1 MKYQHLR
8 HATAK
13 LNYAGTTFLIDP
25 MLSPKDTYPGFPG
38 TKNSE
43 TKNPMTNLPISIDEI
58 LNGVDA
64 ILVTHTHLDH
74 WDDEAQKQIPK
85 HLPIIVQNE
94 NDAQIIKSQGFENIQ
109 IINDNFTF
117 NGIKLTKTGGQHGTD
132 EMYAIPQ
139 LAEFLGEAMGVIF
152 QNDNE
157 KTLYIA
163 GDTLWRKEVAD
174 SITQFSPD
182 VIVLNLG
189 YAELENFTGAV
200 TMGTEDLIN
209 VAKASPNSQIIAV
222 HMETANHCLLTRK
235 DVADFSQEKG
245 INDRVLIPN
254 DGKILTL

>member
-8 HATAK
+8 NATAK

-38 TKNSE
+38 TNSE
-43 TKNPMTNLPISIDEI
+43 TKIPMTNLPISIDEI

-94 NDAQIIKSQGFENIQ
+94 SDAQIIKSQGFENIQ
-109 IINDNFTF
+109 ILNDNFIF

-139 LAEFLGEAMGVIF
+139 IAELLGEAMGVIF
-152 QNDNE
+152 QNDDE

-163 GDTLWRKEVAD
+163 GDTIWRKEVAN
-174 SITQFSPD
+174 SITQFSPEI
-182 VIVLNLG
+182 IVLNLG
-189 YAELENFTGAV
+189 FAELENFTGSL

-209 VAKASPNSQIIAV
+209 VAKASPNSKIITV

-235 DVADFSQEKG
+235 DVSLFAKEKG
-245 INDRVLIPN
+245 INNQILIPN
-254 DGKILTL
+254 DGEIITL